1 MTQGDKDMNA
11 NSNLAKNMT
20 AVSVCRLDDLQAGVG
35 VAALVNGQQLALF
48 RLRNGDIYAIGN
60 YDPFSEA
67 NVISRGLT
75 GDLKGFKVVA
85 SPIYKQHF
93 DLATGQCLEDE
104 SVQLPVYAVQVS
116 GDEVSVLV

>member
-1 MTQGDKDMNA
+1 MNA
-11 NSNLAKNMT
+11 NTNLAQTLT
-20 AVSVCRLDDLQAGVG
+20 AIPVCTLADLQPGVG
-35 VAALVNGQQLALF
+35 VAALVNGQQVALF
-48 RLRNGDIYAIGN
+48 RLRDGSIHAISN

-104 SVQLPVYAVQVS
+104 SVRLPVFSVQLS
-116 GDEVSVLV
+116 GDQVSVLA